1 MKKKLLSIVLA
12 ASMVTSVCACGNN
25 ATNANTSEPQ
35 VSTEKTTETAS
46 SESTTQPVEDT
57 GITFPLAEEMSFE
70 IVIPGTAEQV
80 ELLEKCQLWKDL
92 YEMTNVKVEIT
103 PLDTE
108 QLPSLLAAMY
118 AAGKE
123 PDAIWTGSGMS
134 SDNITALASE
144 GYLMQLNDYVGDAEI
159 MPNFSGRVL
168 AESPSTKGLMADPNG
183 NIYSLPRY
191 NALMG
196 DYLESAI
203 WINKTWLDKL
213 DLEIP
218 TTMEALEAVLEAFAK
233 NDLTGN
239 GNTDDEIPYF
249 VKNSHGSY
257 HYEVL
262 LGSYGIATKNGAYEN
277 FVAVKDGE
285 VSFVPVSETYKEYIK
300 MLNRWYDKG
309 IIWEESF
316 TASGETVTA
325 KYKSETPVIG
335 MVTAKNPPASNYDDY
350 VRINPVT
357 VEGFDPCWY
366 LHPGFM
372 GVTGMFSVSASCE
385 NADVLLKWMDLF
397 YDFDIS
403 TRVRYGEP
411 EDGRYEVVDGKVK
424 LIDLDQATTDAL
436 KETAPTLENCLS
448 TGITVYAWT
457 AADFNE
463 RVILNVDQQVKSE
476 SYEAYYDYLNTEI
489 WPRPAFAA
497 EDSGRIG
504 ELRTDIFN
512 TVEECKAAW
521 ITGERDIE
529 AEWDSYVETI
539 NKMGLDEFV
548 SIYQERYDVYMDA
561 QK

>member
-1 MKKKLLSIVLA
+1 MRKKLLSIVLA
-12 ASMVTSVCACGNN
+12 ASMVMSVCACGND
-25 ATNANTSEPQ
+25 ATNAKPSETP
-35 VSTEKTTETAS
+35 VSTEKTSETAT
-46 SESTTQPVEDT
+46 SETATQPVEDT
-57 GITFPLAEEMSFE
+57 GITFPLAEEMQFE

-134 SDNITALASE
+134 SDNVTALAAE
-144 GYLMQLNDYVGDAEI
+144 GYLMQLNDYISDAEI
-159 MPNFSGRVL
+159 MPNFNNRVL
-168 AESPSTKGLMADPNG
+168 AESPSTKGLMADPEG
-183 NIYSLPRY
+183 NIYSLCRY
-191 NALMG
+191 DALMG
-196 DYLESAI
+196 NYLESAI

-213 DLEIP
+213 GLKLP
-218 TTMEALEAVLEAFAK
+218 TTMKDLEDVLEAFAK

-262 LGSYGIATKNGAYEN
+262 LGSYGLATKNGAYEN
-277 FVAVKDGE
+277 FVAVKDGK
-285 VSFVPVSETYKEYIK
+285 VSFVPVSETYKEYIQ

-350 VRINPVT
+350 VRIDPVT
-357 VEGFDPCWY
+357 VEGFEPCWY
-366 LHPGFM
+366 LHPGYM
-372 GVTGMFSVSASCE
+372 GYMGMFSVSSSCE

-403 TRVRYGEP
+403 TRVRYGEAK
-411 EDGRYEVVDGKVK
+411 DGRYEVVDGKVK
-424 LIDLDQATTDAL
+424 LNDLDQATTDAL

-448 TGITVYAWT
+448 TGISIYGWT
-457 AADFNE
+457 ADDYMN
-463 RVILNVDQQVKSE
+463 RIVLNTNQAVMME
-476 SYEAYYDYLNTEI
+476 SYKAYQASLNTEI

-497 EDSGRIG
+497 SDSERIG

-529 AEWDSYVETI
+529 AEWDSYVESI
-539 NKMGLDEFV
+539 KKMGLEEFV
-548 SIYQERYDVYMDA
+548 SIYQGRYDVYMDA